1 MVPVVVQTLQHK
13 TAWCLI
19 KVARGFVSFGVRLHI
34 GIKAGERELRR
45 CERRPNGHAA
55 LGWIKR
61 GKNFDSLL
69 A

>member
-1 MVPVVVQTLQHK
+1 MVPVVVQTLQHE

-45 CERRPNGHAA
+45 CERRPN
-55 LGWIKR
+55 
-61 GKNFDSLL
+61 FDSLL